1 MASKLDKSI
10 KNQIEPQYKLL
21 GSAEK
26 VGKQLKISPSTVVR
40 HLKKLGYDFSMYQ
53 KHSLISYE
61 EGLQKFPQEGLS
73 LAKFCSKY
81 QLSAAHFG
89 RFLRKNG
96 IHIPNLQN
104 EVKFNDCIFDVIDT
118 EEKAYWL
125 GFMYADGNIDS
136 TKKVIAVNLSEK
148 DSDHL
153 EKFKKFLNY
162 SHELMHVFDGKH
174 HKCRLSVT
182 NHHMWDT
189 LNSYGCT
196 PKKSLT
202 IKFPSEDIFK
212 DKSLIK
218 HFIRG
223 YWDGDGTLTWRNK
236 EHTRAE
242 MGALGTEN
250 FLNTMQKY
258 LPIGFRKIQTKHP
271 DGALECKSYQVEDAI
286 AFKLAFFLYEGA
298 TVYMNRKYDV
308 FKKYC
313 RLYEKLY
320 RELQTNIG
328 EGCDANT
335 EITEEIKE
343 SSAS

>member
-1 MASKLDKSI
+1 MKKEIIEKLENVKAY
-10 KNQIEPQYKLL
+10 E
-21 GSAEK
+21 
-26 VGKQLKISPSTVVR
+26 LKIQGFSTKDISSKAGVSVDSVR
-40 HLKKLGYDFSMYQ
+40 RYLKTIDASCLR
-53 KHSLISYE
+53 SYRTADCVD
-61 EGLQKFPQEGLS
+61 L
-73 LAKFCSKY
+73 
-81 QLSAAHFG
+81 
-89 RFLRKNG
+89 
-96 IHIPNLQN
+96 
-104 EVKFNDCIFDVIDT
+104 NDCINMYHNGYTCQQIGDKYNVSRQKISELLKENNVEVKRKDLIYIEETLFDSIDT

-196 PKKSLT
+196 PRKSLT
-202 IKFPSEDIFK
+202 VKFPSEDIFK

-223 YWDGDGTLTWRNK
+223 YWDGDGTLTWKNK

-271 DGALECKSYQVEDAI
+271 DGALECKSYQVEDTI

-335 EITEEIKE
+335 EITGEIKE
-343 SSAS
+343 SPAS